1 MKPIPA
7 NYQYKNRVFFDLF
20 DTEERKEN
28 LLSVYNAL
36 NNTTYKNPDDL
47 KSIMFEDSIYMSM
60 KNDVSC
66 IIDNCLSLFEH
77 QSTYNPNILFKGLL
91 HFGKFYDNFVEKYGR
106 SINSRRFIRLLAP
119 QYYIFYNGKQELP
132 DRTVLRLSDAFK
144 VPPRD
149 GEFEWTATMV
159 NINSGNSQELMAH
172 CQVLQEYSLFVDMV
186 RQEAK
191 ETNDIA
197 AAVTKA
203 VDICISQGILKD
215 YLLIRKS
222 EVIDMVLTEYDEKKT
237 LAAIAR
243 EEYEEGRAEGHLE
256 MLANL
261 VRKGLLSAADAAKE
275 LSISEKKF
283 MSML

>member
-256 MLANL
+256 MLTNL